1 MLKYA
6 NGGVGSHSVPVHVDT
21 VTGLPVLPEPASAAT
36 VSSVGESETLLKWD
50 APVNPSGGW
59 IIKVDGIPLG
69 RTQPGAREI
78 TITDFKPKDDTEFGV
93 APVSSEEIVGITR
106 VAYLNKATPPS
117 DPVPE
122 PPKDNGSVDKTVD
135 VLLTIAGVAVFFVN
149 LFYALVKAGIIP
161 ASILPAEIRK
171 IFGV

>member
-6 NGGVGSHSVPVHVDT
+6 NGGVGSHSVSVHVDT

-69 RTQPGAREI
+69 RTQPGAGKLPLP
-78 TITDFKPKDDTEFGV
+78 T
-93 APVSSEEIVGITR
+93 SSLKMI
-106 VAYLNKATPPS
+106 LNL
-117 DPVPE
+117 
-122 PPKDNGSVDKTVD
+122 G
-135 VLLTIAGVAVFFVN
+135 
-149 LFYALVKAGIIP
+149 
-161 ASILPAEIRK
+161 
-171 IFGV
+171 